1 MKPIS
6 LLVALVLVAAP
17 AAALAATTKP
27 AAPPLGPTPPAAPKT
42 SPASPATRKAPP
54 VPPGVVKAPMPQL
67 PDYVEH
73 NNKGARLLSRGKAAE
88 AIKEFQKALAIRKDY
103 PKARYNLGLAYL
115 EDKQPDAAAVQFK
128 EVLKKDPKMLGAM
141 DGLAIACALRGKYE
155 AAIAQERKILEIR
168 PTNAAAHYNIACWQ
182 AVQKKTEDA
191 FASLEKAVTHGFRNV
206 EWMRND
212 PDLSDLRSDHARWN
226 RLIQEASKPISA
238 RKIEQ
243 VGGAP
248 KERPEAAPKAEPA
261 AKTEPAE
268 AKTPPAK
275 PAQTK

>member
-17 AAALAATTKP
+17 AAALAATTEP
-27 AAPPLGPTPPAAPKT
+27 AAPPPGPTPPAAKT
-42 SPASPATRKAPP
+42 SPAPPATRKAPP
-54 VPPGVVKAPMPQL
+54 VPPGVVKAPMPQV

-73 NNKGARLLSRGKAAE
+73 NNKGARLLSQGKAAE

-103 PKARYNLGLAYL
+103 SKARYNLGLAYL

-128 EVLKKDPKMLGAM
+128 EVLKNNPKMLGAM
-141 DGLAIACALRGKYE
+141 DGLAITYALQGKYE
-155 AAIAQERKILEIR
+155 KAIAQERKILEIR

-191 FASLEKAVTHGFRNV
+191 FASLEKAVKYGFRNV

-212 PDLSDLRSDHARWN
+212 PDLSDLRSDRARWN
-226 RLIQEASKPISA
+226 PLIQEASKPIST
-238 RKIEQ
+238 RKIEAI
-243 VGGAP
+243 GAP
-248 KERPEAAPKAEPA
+248 KERPEVAPKAEPA
-261 AKTEPAE
+261 AKTGPAE
-268 AKTPPAK
+268 AKTPPAQ